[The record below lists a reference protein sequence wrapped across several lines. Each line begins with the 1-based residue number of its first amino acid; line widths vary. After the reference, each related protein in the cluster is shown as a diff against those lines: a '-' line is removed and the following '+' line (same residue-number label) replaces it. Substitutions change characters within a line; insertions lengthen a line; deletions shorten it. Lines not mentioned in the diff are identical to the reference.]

1 MASGKDVHACRN
13 CQGDRAEQ
21 QFYAVDVPERLAKAE
36 GVKQLEDAG
45 HGSGFQPG
53 ARTVEILPEGDAAA
67 EDQTVCRLQILHDL
81 VGVQNEVTGQS
92 HNGARHK
99 CQRQHQRHIFPR
111 PVDRPGMQQDFERR
125 LHPCQDG
132 LHRGARRWFSLLFF
146 SCHIHTC
153 SSPLVE
159 RSGTGE
165 PHDHRLLGR
174 PPVSGPGP
182 PSGPECR

>member
-1 MASGKDVHACRN
+1 MGEADQFVPEGACQQRRPPGGFAEMASGKDVHACRN

-45 HGSGFQPG
+45 HGSGYQPG

-67 EDQTVCRLQILHDL
+67 EDQTVCRLQMLHDL

-132 LHRGARRWFSLLFF
+132 LHRGARRWFSLLYLLLLPYSYLFF
-146 SCHIHTC
+146 PS
-153 SSPLVE
+153 
-159 RSGTGE
+159 RGTI
-165 PHDHRLLGR
+165 RYR
-174 PPVSGPGP
+174 
-182 PSGPECR
+182 